1 VAEAHQPYKDLRD
14 MALHATD
21 VSTVAGPVAGV
32 VVDIPRR
39 GGSASIASFGDGTTS
54 LYTGAGGGVIGA
66 GRYRPVAEA
75 SRHLLSTVA
84 SQAASFAAKDSGE
97 WPPAGSVRF
106 HLVSSEGNRY
116 LDVPEACFWGREKHD
131 LMPLIEAA
139 QRVITGIRLVQ
150 DAQSASLPG
159 DATHLMAAAHQG
171 DARSVQ
177 KLLDYGARLEAHDDA
192 GYTAI
197 MYAANAGRD
206 DVVRVLLE
214 RGADPNAKDRQSS
227 TPLMFA
233 AQGGHTQMIRR
244 LLDSGADPSVRATH
258 GLTALGFA
266 QQNGHGEAARILA
279 EAGNLDTPP

>member
-1 VAEAHQPYKDLRD
+1 VADAHQPYKDVRD

-21 VSTVAGPVAGV
+21 VSTIAGPVAGV
-32 VVDIPRR
+32 VVDIPGR

-84 SQAASFAAKDSGE
+84 SHAASFAAKDSGE
-97 WPPAGSVRF
+97 RPPAGSVRF

-139 QRVITGIRLVQ
+139 QGV
-150 DAQSASLPG
+150 
-159 DATHLMAAAHQG
+159 MAVAHQG

-177 KLLDYGARLEAHDDA
+177 RLLDYGARLEAQDHD

-197 MYAANAGRD
+197 MYAASGGRD

-244 LLDSGADPSVRATH
+244 LLDSGADPSVRGTH

-279 EAGNLDTPP
+279 ETGESWHPT